1 MNFQKKEK
9 QKGQEKTT
17 RKKNM
22 VRLRRYRSFMKKK
35 TKQTSE
41 EQLQR
46 SNETSR
52 HLVIML
58 TVSSRCNIYD
68 TKKYF
73 LFKTVDC
80 WLPTSLFVE
89 WKKAMESYRFFNSIF
104 IVFTGNSTL
113 CTTNPPP

>member
-1 MNFQKKEK
+1 
-9 QKGQEKTT
+9 
-17 RKKNM
+17 M

-35 TKQTSE
+35 TTSE

-58 TVSSRCNIYD
+58 TVSARCNIYD